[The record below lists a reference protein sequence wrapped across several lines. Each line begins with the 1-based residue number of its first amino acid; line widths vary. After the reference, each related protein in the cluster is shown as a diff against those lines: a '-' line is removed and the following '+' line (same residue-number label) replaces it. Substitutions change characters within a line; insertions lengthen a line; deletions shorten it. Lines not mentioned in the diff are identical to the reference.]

1 MKNQILYSFIFSI
14 SCLLG
19 QDSSQFENPRLN
31 IKDSF
36 VNHVGYSVSYNQKFR
51 QANWVAYHFTKTET
65 SKLFDRQNK
74 FIANNYWDFKEEDH
88 ITFSF
93 N

>member
-1 MKNQILYSFIFSI
+1 MKNKILFTFIFSI

-51 QANWVAYHFTKTET
+51 QANWVAYCLTRNET
-65 SKLFDRQNK
+65 NS
-74 FIANNYWDFKEEDH
+74 IFKRE
-88 ITFSF
+88 
-93 N
+93 

>member
-1 MKNQILYSFIFSI
+1 MEIP
-14 SCLLG
+14 LLN
-19 QDSSQFENPRLN
+19 S
-31 IKDSF
+31 KDSIVF
-36 VNHVGYSVSYNQKFR
+36 HSGYSVSYNQKFR
-51 QANWVAYHFTKTET
+51 QNWVAYHFTKTET

>member
-1 MKNQILYSFIFSI
+1 MLLFHPFQVCLDKHILMEIP
-14 SCLLG
+14 LLN
-19 QDSSQFENPRLN
+19 S
-31 IKDSF
+31 KDSIVF
-36 VNHVGYSVSYNQKFR
+36 HSGYSVSYNQKFR
-51 QANWVAYHFTKTET
+51 QNWVAYHFTKTET